1 MTNLDI
7 LRTLREASIFL
18 KTDFDRAELIKTEN
32 NKRGYKA
39 IDLSEYKRDLT
50 EAARRINFLVLEQSL
65 PASQLLEFLSDSPEP
80 VVLFRSDNKGD
91 IATELFAN
99 VQGVVVSL
107 FSTQPF
113 NITERWLQNT
123 DGNIVA
129 LSILPYQGVVSDFQ
143 SDGNE
148 REPMPPVK
156 RLFRLFGTEKKEIGF
171 ILIYALFIG
180 LLSLV
185 LPLGLQTTVELVSGG
200 VFFSSVYLLIGLVI
214 IGVLVTGVLQIVQI
228 SLVEYLQRRIFTK
241 AALEFAFRI
250 PRIKLEALSRSYAP
264 ELINR
269 FFDVITI
276 QKGLPKIL
284 LDLSSSAIQVFF
296 GLLLL
301 SLYHPFFVLFSL
313 FLITSVVVIF
323 YLTGSRGL
331 QSSINESKYK
341 YKVVQWLEELAR
353 TIKSFKLAGNTDLPF
368 QRTDLA
374 TSNYLKYRKAHF
386 TILLTQYS
394 FFVFFKVA
402 VTGGLLIMG
411 TILVVGREI
420 TLGQFVASEVIIIL
434 VLNAME
440 KIMLYI
446 DVVYDMLTAVDKL
459 AHVTDLPIE
468 KTGGFDFPQN
478 RVAKGYSIKASELG
492 YQYESSS
499 APALTGIN
507 LRIEAG
513 EKVCISGPGSSGK
526 STLTNIL
533 SGLYT
538 DFSGSV
544 SINNYSLRDLDLTQ
558 LRDKVAQNISPEDL
572 FDGTI
577 YDNVG
582 LGKPTTTIE
591 DVIYSLEKVGLKDE
605 VDSLP
610 EGVNTHIVSG
620 GAGLPGSFVHKLILA
635 RCLAKKPE
643 LIILNDFFSGLAK
656 ADKLDLL
663 KCVISPG
670 FQWTLVAVSN
680 DPLVMAACD
689 RVIILDRG
697 RVEAE
702 DTYSALLKQGVI
714 NKYFI

>member
-1 MTNLDI
+1 MTNQDI
-7 LRTLREASIFL
+7 IRTLREASVFL

-32 NKRGYKA
+32 NKRSYR
-39 IDLSEYKRDLT
+39 ISDFSEYKRDLT
-50 EAARRINFLVLEQSL
+50 EAARRINFLILEQAIS
-65 PASQLLEFLSDSPEP
+65 PAELQSFLTDSPEP
-80 VVLFRSDNKGD
+80 VVLFRVDKDST
-91 IATELFAN
+91 IATDVFAS
-99 VQGVVVSL
+99 VRGKVASL
-107 FSTQPF
+107 FSAAEF
-113 NITERWLQNT
+113 EMNDAWLRNS
-123 DGNIVA
+123 GGAIVA
-129 LSILPYQGVVSDFQ
+129 LSILPYQGVVSEFQ
-143 SDGNE
+143 TDGNQ
-148 REPMPPVK
+148 RETMTPVR
-156 RLFRLFGTEKKEIGF
+156 RLFRLFGTEKREIGF

-250 PRIKLEALSRSYAP
+250 PRIKMEALSKSYAP

-269 FFDVITI
+269 FFDVITV

-313 FLITSVVVIF
+313 FLVSSVILIF

-331 QSSINESKYK
+331 HTSINESKYK

-368 QRTDLA
+368 QRADLA

-386 TILLTQYS
+386 RVLLSQYS

-411 TILVVGREI
+411 TVLVVGREI

-468 KTGGFDFPQN
+468 KTGGFDFPQTQEG
-478 RVAKGYSIKASELG
+478 KGYSIEASNLG
-492 YQYESSS
+492 YRYPDTSVR
-499 APALTGIN
+499 ALEGIN
-507 LRIEAG
+507 LSIAAG
-513 EKVCISGPGSSGK
+513 EKVCIAGPGSSGK
-526 STLTNIL
+526 STLTNII

-538 DFSGSV
+538 DFSGGV
-544 SINNYSLRDLDLTQ
+544 SINHYSLRDLDLTQ
-558 LRDKVAQNISPEDL
+558 LRDKVAQNISQEDL

-577 YDNVG
+577 YENVA
-582 LGKPTTTIE
+582 LGKPATTVE
-591 DVIYSLEKVGLKDE
+591 DVIQSLDRVGLKDE
-605 VDSLP
+605 VNALP
-610 EGVNTHIVSG
+610 DGLNTHVVSG
-620 GAGLPGSFVHKLILA
+620 GAGLPGSFVHRLILA
-635 RCLAKKPE
+635 RCLAKRPE
-643 LIILNDFFSGLAK
+643 LVILNDFFSGLSK
-656 ADKLDLL
+656 TDKLDLL
-663 KCVISPG
+663 KCVIDPKLK
-670 FQWTLVAVSN
+670 WTLVAVSN
-680 DPLVMAACD
+680 DPLVMASCD
-689 RVIILDRG
+689 RVIVLDQG
-697 RVEAE
+697 KVAAE
-702 DTYSALLKQGVI
+702 DSYNSLLKQGVI